1 MALTLPQPDVPV
13 FDGDPTRYCDF
24 VRAFENLIERKTNSP
39 SARLYYLVQYTSG
52 QVKELMSSCLS
63 MQDARGYYEA
73 RRLLLQRY
81 GQPYKIA
88 TAFVDRVT
96 NGPQIKAEDGPGLQ
110 KFSTLLTSCKNTLQ
124 EIGYINKLENPDN
137 MRKIVER
144 LPFGMKAKWRETV
157 DSILQREERDVN
169 LKDIAQFIE
178 TRARVANHIIFGKIT
193 SDTRRGDTPSN
204 KGKQHQNVGRNYAI
218 EGKEERPFSAGS
230 PTKRN
235 SISCPSC
242 CGTHWLSQCDKL
254 KE

>member
-1 MALTLPQPDVPV
+1 
-13 FDGDPTRYCDF
+13 
-24 VRAFENLIERKTNSP
+24 
-39 SARLYYLVQYTSG
+39 
-52 QVKELMSSCLS
+52 

-88 TAFVDRVT
+88 TAFVDRLT
-96 NGPQIKAEDGPGLQ
+96 IGLQIKGEDGPGLQ

-144 LPFGMKAKWRETV
+144 LPFGMKAKWLETV
-157 DSILQREERDVN
+157 DSILQREEREVN
-169 LKDIAQFIE
+169 LKDIVQFIE
-178 TRARVANHIIFGKIT
+178 TRAGVANHPIFGKIT

-204 KGKQHQNVGRNYAI
+204 KGKQHQNIGRNYVI

-242 CGTHWLSQCDKL
+242 CVTHWLSQCDKF
-254 KE
+254 KGMSVDEWYKFV